1 MALLGRPARPER
13 RSRPVV
19 IVVAICRRAG
29 TLRVGGPPTV
39 GVGPPPLR
47 VTLDAAARGGDGV
60 TRRGRGVPTD
70 HASGLSGNPSEAS
83 LLHRIRGHDWRI
95 ATPDFVR
102 AK

>member
-19 IVVAICRRAG
+19 IVVAICRRAATDG
-29 TLRVGGPPTV
+29 VGGR
-39 GVGPPPLR
+39 PLR